1 MPCIVIEITIKP
13 NFLGPQQL
21 CTMKMVG
28 FSACGAVHR
37 CRFSMLALA
46 GLMWRA
52 GSDRQKDESDKAH

>member
-1 MPCIVIEITIKP
+1 
-13 NFLGPQQL
+13 
-21 CTMKMVG
+21 MKMVG